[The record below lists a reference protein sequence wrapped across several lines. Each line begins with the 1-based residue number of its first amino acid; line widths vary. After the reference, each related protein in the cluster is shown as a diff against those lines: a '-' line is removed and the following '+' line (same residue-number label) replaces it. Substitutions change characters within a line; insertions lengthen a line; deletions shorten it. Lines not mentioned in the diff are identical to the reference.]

1 MGKAGKA
8 KKGLPTITFDDA
20 KRTEFITGFHKRKN
34 ERRQHARRR
43 IEREVK
49 ADKLQERQEK
59 RDAIKEIH
67 GRGVDEDDEVSG
79 CGSGSDEEGE
89 GAEVASYIFQDTV
102 TTTSVTPLSL
112 WPAAQSLRSTA
123 AALPSMWM
131 AQRNDASRQLRL

>member
-49 ADKLQERQEK
+49 ADKLQERVFRIREFSHVLTK
-59 RDAIKEIH
+59 DVRALNLDSRMPSFDPFHSENPCAPNFPLADRRGTAH
-67 GRGVDEDDEVSG
+67 RCRAGR
-79 CGSGSDEEGE
+79 
-89 GAEVASYIFQDTV
+89 
-102 TTTSVTPLSL
+102 
-112 WPAAQSLRSTA
+112 
-123 AALPSMWM
+123 
-131 AQRNDASRQLRL
+131 